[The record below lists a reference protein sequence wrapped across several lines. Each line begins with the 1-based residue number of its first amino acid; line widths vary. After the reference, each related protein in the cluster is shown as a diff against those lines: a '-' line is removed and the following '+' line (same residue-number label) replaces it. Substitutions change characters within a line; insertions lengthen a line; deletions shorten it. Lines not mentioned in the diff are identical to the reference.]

1 MTHCY
6 PKKQANAIPYSLC
19 ISNRARNVRI
29 LPFLY
34 NISIAPRTTEYLL
47 YTDSGFASHEHAQ
60 CDTNALWKMCCNY
73 ALPFTRA
80 NHSDAQVASWLPSVD
95 MIKIWHKIMKIHR
108 KKILPKKNGSSDSAY
123 KGFKILGT
131 LHHDGTFCGLY
142 FCSGF
147 WCLKHHVGD
156 LWFIL
161 SVKALN
167 KNIAFCHA
175 AGNRI
180 FFLPLESA
188 AYILNRL

>member
-6 PKKQANAIPYSLC
+6 PKKQANAIPYSSC

-47 YTDSGFASHEHAQ
+47 YTDSGFARHEHAQ

-108 KKILPKKNGSSDSAY
+108 KKILPKKKMDPL
-123 KGFKILGT
+123 IR
-131 LHHDGTFCGLY
+131 H
-142 FCSGF
+142 
-147 WCLKHHVGD
+147 
-156 LWFIL
+156 I
-161 SVKALN
+161 KAL
-167 KNIAFCHA
+167 KSWGHYTMMAHF
-175 AGNRI
+175 AGYI
-180 FFLPLESA
+180 SA
-188 AYILNRL
+188 LDSGASSIMLVIYDLYCQSKLLIKI